1 MAENKYE
8 TSSALEREQ
17 TLHQE
22 KVQSDL
28 TRDIADLSDNLS
40 HGYISE
46 IQAIRILKN
55 MYDYEMEERELTYE
69 MLNKIIN
76 EEK

>member
-1 MAENKYE
+1 MTENKYE
-8 TSSALEREQ
+8 KLNTFEREQ
-17 TLHQE
+17 TLHKE
-22 KVQSDL
+22 KVQTSL
-28 TRDIADLSDNLS
+28 TRDIADFSDNLS

>member
-76 EEK
+76 EGK

>member
-8 TSSALEREQ
+8 TLSAFEREQ

-22 KVQSDL
+22 RVQSDL
-28 TRDIADLSDNLS
+28 TRDIADLSESLS
-40 HGYISE
+40 NGKISE

-55 MYDYEMEERELTYE
+55 MYDYEMEERELTYD

-76 EEK
+76 KE

>member
-8 TSSALEREQ
+8 TLSVFEREQ

-22 KVQSDL
+22 RVQSDL
-28 TRDIADLSDNLS
+28 TRDIADLSESLS
-40 HGYISE
+40 NGKISE

-55 MYDYEMEERELTYE
+55 MYDYEMEERELTYD

-76 EEK
+76 KE